1 LRTVVYHLT
10 KYILNAII
18 FNKQQRQLYGRWLVI
33 ALIRDVSKQA
43 NRNMLTILALKDN
56 HSMKEFSAVGFSPKQ
71 HQHKS
76 INSAILAF
84 MTNHLPYNC
93 LCCLLKII
101 ALSMYLVKWYTTV
114 LNNYKSNGMQ
124 MSWIY
129 PTLKMDKKGITHISV
144 NFA

>member
-1 LRTVVYHLT
+1 LLAKLWYVWFVVD
-10 KYILNAII
+10 N
-18 FNKQQRQLYGRWLVI
+18 FGG
-33 ALIRDVSKQA
+33 
-43 NRNMLTILALKDN
+43 LALLIMNANMAEIIDLCWCCFGLTQQPRTFPLN
-56 HSMKEFSAVGFSPKQ
+56 GYPSML
-71 HQHKS
+71 
-76 INSAILAF
+76 ILSTFFCWPVCFTSRIKA
-84 MTNHLPYNC
+84 MTNHQPYNC

-129 PTLKMDKKGITHISV
+129 PTLTMDTKGITHITV